1 MQVKKQEKVIKKL
14 KQVLQAKASENI
26 RLSAK
31 LLKLEMA
38 ESEED
43 EEEGAE
49 DGEYMEEET

>member
-1 MQVKKQEKVIKKL
+1 MKKQEKVIKKL

-38 ESEED
+38 ESEGED
-43 EEEGAE
+43 EAE

>member
-1 MQVKKQEKVIKKL
+1 MIKKL

-43 EEEGAE
+43 EEEAE

>member
-1 MQVKKQEKVIKKL
+1 MKKQEKVIKKL

>member
-38 ESEED
+38 ESEG
-43 EEEGAE
+43 EEEAE